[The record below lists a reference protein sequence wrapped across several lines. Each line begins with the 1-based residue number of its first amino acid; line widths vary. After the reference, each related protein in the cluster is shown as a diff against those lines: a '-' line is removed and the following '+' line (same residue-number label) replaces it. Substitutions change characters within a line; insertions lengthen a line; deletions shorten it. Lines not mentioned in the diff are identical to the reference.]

1 VLSTHLTHRN
11 SNASKDRFMDDA
23 ACSTPLSRRRE
34 NGPTQSRQRA
44 GRGGFKP
51 VAARL
56 RAGSLRQRVGREDGL
71 TQLRVLTELQQG
83 ASYDTLLQV
92 EMATRGPWPFTWASK
107 SDKLPAFLAA
117 VTRSAPRAG
126 TA

>member
-1 VLSTHLTHRN
+1 M
-11 SNASKDRFMDDA
+11 FDA
-23 ACSTPLSRRRE
+23 AFAPARKRPNSVEAARRPR
-34 NGPTQSRQRA
+34 R
-44 GRGGFKP
+44 FKP

-56 RAGSLRQRVGREDGL
+56 RAGSLHQRVGREDGL